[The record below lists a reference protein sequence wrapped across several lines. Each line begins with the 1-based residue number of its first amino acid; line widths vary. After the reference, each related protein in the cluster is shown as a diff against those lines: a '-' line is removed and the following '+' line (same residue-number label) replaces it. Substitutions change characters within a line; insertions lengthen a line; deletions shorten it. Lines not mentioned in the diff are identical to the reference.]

1 MHEKQKH
8 DFSFIQL
15 DARVT
20 LNALSLK
27 PASIENVL
35 TLALWRDVESMLFVL
50 QRITGQCVLVH
61 QAIAL
66 ILIHT
71 LGANNMSVSQILNA
85 QQHQHAKMKS
95 VWTLANVPDLLI
107 VLLEIIEAFVPVN
120 LVTQEIPMELH
131 VLQVRKFIHSFN

>member
-1 MHEKQKH
+1 M
-8 DFSFIQL
+8 
-15 DARVT
+15 T

-35 TLALWRDVESMLFVL
+35 TRALWRDVESMLFVL

-85 QQHQHAKMKS
+85 QQH
-95 VWTLANVPDLLI
+95 
-107 VLLEIIEAFVPVN
+107 
-120 LVTQEIPMELH
+120 
-131 VLQVRKFIHSFN
+131 